1 MVIGGGGVGLC
12 VVIVIVE
19 INLYLDVVIV
29 FKVYLMCS
37 YIVLVEGGVVVV
49 IGDDDSFDEYVYDMV
64 FGGDWLCD

>member
-1 MVIGGGGVGLC
+1 
-12 VVIVIVE
+12 
-19 INLYLDVVIV
+19 
-29 FKVYLMCS
+29 MCS